1 MLTMEDNMKKSYI
14 VLRGRPSDPNAR
26 RNWGPLGTRGT
37 GPDIEPAS
45 TDDAAVF
52 RAEIAD
58 LDAAE
63 LQEANDDPGVLN
75 LVPTDGPL
83 KLIAPMAVSEPAMAP
98 VNGGGS
104 SWGLQAVGALDSLST
119 GRGIRVAVLDTG
131 IDLTHPAFLPL
142 LTTNR
147 ILVRNF
153 TDGAPDNVS
162 DRHGHGTHCAG
173 TIAGGE
179 VGGQRIGIAPG
190 IECLIVGKVLGDG
203 GNTNGALLKA
213 IDWAVA
219 EGAHIISMSLGID
232 FPGMVDKL
240 VQRDRI
246 PLPAATSRALKEYRE
261 TVGLFGKLADSM
273 SARNVLLVAATGNES
288 DRPAYTIDV
297 TPPAAS
303 EHVLKVGA
311 VGMSNGALT
320 IARFSNT
327 GPDLVAP
334 GVDIVS
340 AGRNGGLTSMS
351 GTSMATPHV
360 AGVAALWAERIKAAN
375 HGLLFFQDLLVDLLG
390 AVQPL
395 DAGRADVGRGLLRA
409 PP

>member
-1 MLTMEDNMKKSYI
+1 MLTMENTMTKSYI

-26 RNWGPLGTRGT
+26 HNWGPLGTRGT

-45 TDDAAVF
+45 TDDAADF

-58 LDAAE
+58 LDPAQ
-63 LQEANDDPGVLN
+63 LQEANDDPDVLN

-142 LTTNR
+142 LTTAR
-147 ILVRNF
+147 IVVRNF
-153 TDGAPDNVS
+153 TNGAPDNVS
-162 DRHGHGTHCAG
+162 DTHGHGTHCAG

-179 VGGQRIGIAPG
+179 VAGQRIGIAPG
-190 IECLIVGKVLGDG
+190 IERLIVGKVLGEG
-203 GNTNGALLKA
+203 GNTNGALIKA

-219 EGAHIISMSLGID
+219 EGAHIVSMSLGID

-240 VQRDRI
+240 I
-246 PLPAATSRALKEYRE
+246 KKEHMPPPAATSKALKEYRE

-288 DRPAYTIDV
+288 ERPGYTIDV

-311 VGMSNGALT
+311 VGMANGALT

-360 AGVAALWAERIKAAN
+360 AGVAALWSERLRAAN
-375 HGLLFFQDLLVDLLG
+375 GQLFFRDLLVDLLG

-395 DAGRADVGRGLLRA
+395 NASRADVGRGLLRA